1 METVNEPVRLMAIER
16 ELAGPGKEAALARY
30 DAVLVTAMARLDAAM
45 DAGMPPEEFQR
56 AEALKE
62 AITLARKILR
72 LTVQVDGRG
81 QKA

>member
-1 METVNEPVRLMAIER
+1 
-16 ELAGPGKEAALARY
+16 
-30 DAVLVTAMARLDAAM
+30 MARLDAAM